1 MMEIFLMVVPPVV
14 VIESFGYQTDERL
27 ADVISQEVAEVE
39 D

>member
-1 MMEIFLMVVPPVV
+1 MVVSAII
-14 VIESFGYQTDERL
+14 VIKGLGHYSDKGL

>member
-1 MMEIFLMVVPPVV
+1 MVVSPVIIV
-14 VIESFGYQTDERL
+14 KSLGHYSDKRL

>member
-1 MMEIFLMVVPPVV
+1 MMEIFLMVVPPAV
-14 VIESFGYQTDERL
+14 VIEGFGYNTDERL

>member
-1 MMEIFLMVVPPVV
+1 MVVSAII
-14 VIESFGYQTDERL
+14 VIKGLGHYAYECL